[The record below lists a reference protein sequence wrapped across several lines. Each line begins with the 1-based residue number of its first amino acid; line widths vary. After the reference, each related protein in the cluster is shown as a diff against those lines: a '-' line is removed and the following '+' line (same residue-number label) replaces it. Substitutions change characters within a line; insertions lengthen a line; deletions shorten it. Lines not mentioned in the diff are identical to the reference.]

1 MFKLLFRKSEK
12 VGEAG
17 EVITFDLD
25 TKTLNDVKYK
35 AATTLRNKYKSSLR
49 YKMREEIKEALFKSY
64 KIEWRESSQYDLSQ
78 KEADLVDA
86 IINDMISELDLI
98 GD

>member
-12 VGEAG
+12 VG

-25 TKTLNDVKYK
+25 TKTLNDVKDK
-35 AATTLRNKYKSSLR
+35 AATTLRNRYNSSLR
-49 YKMREEIKEALFKSY
+49 YQMREEIKEALFKSY
-64 KIEWRESSQYDLSQ
+64 KIEWKPYFAKLDASHMDAE
-78 KEADLVDA
+78 LVDA

-98 GD
+98 NDRY